1 MSVNSIRQTV
11 EQSKLWTADKVRKGK
26 IKYKKKNNNPVNP
39 FEEKR

>member
-11 EQSKLWTADKVRKGK
+11 EQSKSWVAEKMKKGI